1 MEITDD
7 YFEQIPKIA
16 ILNANGDVER
26 TLLCDKY
33 KRPIP
38 PEFSNSNNN
47 NNNNNNTNTNSKIEY
62 VDLMIYPD
70 DPIHTIKLKILRELG
85 IRELS
90 YSEIYLFGIVD
101 MRIDLKS
108 VFDSVLERATDITIP
123 AEIFGQ
129 LLITLGVDK
138 ERMDDIPQ
146 KKDYSY
152 EDLLF
157 TGLHMKTTSI
167 AIPIGKQFLKPDY
180 LFSANPYYVMEESQQ
195 QYRHIENNPLISFEN
210 HILLNY
216 GTLKSNTIYVCLADS
231 VFEYARTNRLREDA
245 FPELYFPMLFKK
257 NIYGSDSLQEK
268 KRGLIKDTNAMNTK
282 MENMEC
288 EAIDLLYDIFQERKE
303 EMPYIENG
311 ITDFTCIMHPDRE
324 IALPLEVIFKNIH
337 SSKTVPFIKYNPGPR
352 REKIYRLYSEEIT
365 KTGSRIPFLDK
376 NIIMVLSKTMAKT
389 HEISFYLPLDTVEYG
404 AKIEIFINI
413 YANGDI
419 RIILKTGMPL
429 PIGILENLIK
439 VNTNYIIGQINN
451 FLFQSSF
458 QLREFDGI
466 LNNTIEVLDIK
477 YKMSLNITKNINVKE
492 QWNLLQFLFDSP
504 TNESLEDGIHMR
516 YIRVENYVK
525 MNDES
530 SHIAELFKQTENERE
545 IIRSLIDKFQITEEQ
560 AILRIARFFDEFTKI
575 EGHFINKNID
585 IVDNPGFPVEFRIV
599 ERIDNKLEIKI
610 DNIIN
615 IQYIECIFRHI
626 DSILRITQNPT
637 STGVKAARIRKLQ
650 AKKMKSPEKK
660 KENKKDG
667 FENVITTKK
676 MSQPLN
682 FQNMKKTTEED
693 YDIFF
698 QNAIEQDEDEDDEEK
713 VEEGQIEDLSLDIRE
728 PNVEVVEKE
737 EGNDFIGQTQKESQ
751 IEDDDLDDDIFLQ
764 NAIEDSD
771 DEDGSRS
778 SRSTSSLGTSRSSQS
793 TNIKGGVSQNT
804 QNPQNPKKGGVS
816 PEDEANIEPYV
827 LEQYKTKLDG
837 MPLKTKNSNHFLNR
851 LTTREPTLFLS
862 NPTGKFKSYSRMC
875 PSNIHRQ
882 PVILTQTEKDRI
894 DREYPGS
901 YKHSISYGTNPAN
914 KFHYIC
920 PRYWCL
926 LTKRPMTEEEVQES
940 IRKERANPGSSAC
953 GLVLPRG
960 ETKVR
965 KGHYIYQFDE
975 EGKQHRDKDGKYV
988 ENVPNFLDTDAHPD
1002 GKCIPCCFKKQWD
1015 SKGQIERREQC
1026 NQEKQL
1032 DMDINIPHPG
1042 SQIVPKK
1049 DKYILGIEKVVLTQN
1064 RWGFLPISAQGFLQT
1079 DYTDVI
1085 DPNNPAFIKE
1095 DATPPLLRFGIEQNS
1110 SQSFVGVLAD
1120 LYKIEKKLE
1129 KVPSIR
1135 EMSTRIIP
1143 DAITLDAFIQYHNGS
1158 LVGTFRKPVLE
1169 EADEDIYKKP
1179 KYESSNFIKSIDMSE
1194 ESQVDFLIYTVAA
1207 FEKFIQFLRNPASVI
1222 DHIFL
1227 WDIVSTP
1234 NRALFPGG
1242 INLAILEIEDAD
1254 ITDNI
1259 HLICPT
1265 NAYSTILYD
1274 PRKPTAVIIKRNE
1287 FYEPI
1292 YEYQENPIFR
1302 EFFTEDTAPLSLKEV
1317 FRIIR
1322 TTTRKYCSPLQSIPP
1337 IKNIY
1342 EYKKNH
1348 SATVVAQ
1355 TLGKYNYQIDK
1366 QVLNY
1371 QGKVIGFYLT
1381 KPAAIFI
1388 PTYPSS
1394 MSPEQPA
1401 LFMDN
1406 IEIWKSY
1413 MTTRDTLTE
1422 INRRTKG
1429 GILCRP
1435 MVKVDE
1441 DGLIVGILTETNQF
1455 IQVNPPEAA
1464 TEDGIPIIQGMNY
1477 IIADKVLT
1485 TSKKGDVER
1494 ELVVRR
1500 IQLEEQFYLAFRTTI
1515 QILLKD
1521 YENRAV
1527 LKEIM
1532 AIIYPDDDAYGASNT
1547 IKQWMYK
1554 TRLGHIERILRGLA
1568 RNHVEFVLAN
1578 KDMDFLAFENVM
1590 ICRPQGQ
1597 GGDNTK
1603 KYCIARNGQQRILIP
1618 KKHLYANPEGDF
1630 VDNERLYFR
1639 RMADELLRYKRIQFF
1654 VLDSNINIPNT
1665 DYKLDLTEMLILNS
1679 QLSSEYFTQLVPY
1692 KQQMNITYD
1701 TGNPY
1706 QTQKYANRIP
1716 HKEQMKLAAITE
1728 VVPKNDIEEL
1738 QCIKK
1743 TGFIPG
1749 NASNIWRQR
1758 FPTNTQEYLYHNS
1771 AACTFAVVLDI
1782 IEKMDQP
1789 GGQIKQTERTLK
1801 ELLLEAYRPLFENE
1815 SKQQKV
1821 LALWGK
1827 QGKKAIVIKIRK
1839 NMITLDEAILNED
1852 YYLTNLDIWIIADR
1866 LDLPIIIFNIRLA
1879 DLNYEDWSVNWLV
1892 LGKSKDIRLK
1902 YFFIRPPIRYIPDT
1916 IPEYGVVT
1924 SPLLLSQVKGL
1935 ENMVKSGL
1943 AADTSEYAKRGP
1955 SDNTSEYARNIQ
1967 AFDSYMTKYSTVIVA
1982 PKQPAEL

>member
-1 MEITDD
+1 MENIETRPKD

-26 TLLCDKY
+26 TLICDKY

-38 PEFSNSNNN
+38 PEFSN
-47 NNNNNNTNTNSKIEY
+47 NTEY

-70 DPIHTIKLKILRELG
+70 DPIHTIKMKIIRELG

-90 YSEIYLFGIVD
+90 YSEIYLFGIIET
-101 MRIDLKS
+101 RIDLKS
-108 VFDSVLERATDITIP
+108 VFDSVLERSGDITIP
-123 AEIFGQ
+123 ASIFGQ

-138 ERMDDIPQ
+138 ERIDDIPQ

-157 TGLHMKTTSI
+157 TELHMKMTSM
-167 AIPIGKQFLKPDY
+167 AIPIGKQFVKPDY
-180 LFSANPYYVMEESQQ
+180 LFSANPYYMMDESQA
-195 QYRHIENNPLISFEN
+195 QYRRIENNPLISFEN

-216 GTLKSNTIYVCLADS
+216 GTLKSNTIYVCLAES
-231 VFEYARTNRLREDA
+231 VFEYARSNGLPEEA

-257 NIYGSDSLQEK
+257 NIYGSDSLREK
-268 KRGLIKDTNAMNTK
+268 RKGLIKETNAMNTK
-282 MENMEC
+282 IENIEV
-288 EAIDLLYDIFQERKE
+288 EVIDLLYDIYTERKE
-303 EMPYIENG
+303 EIPYIENG
-311 ITDFTCIMHPDRE
+311 ITDFTCIIHPEKE
-324 IALPLEVIFKNIH
+324 ITLPLEVIFKNIH
-337 SSKTVPFIKYNPGPR
+337 ASKKVPFIKYNPGTR

-365 KTGSRIPFLDK
+365 KMGSRIPFLDK

-389 HEISFYLPLDTVEYG
+389 HEISFYLPLDTSEYG
-404 AKIEIFINI
+404 GKIEIFINI

-419 RIILKTGMPL
+419 RIILKTEIPL
-429 PIGILENLIK
+429 SISILENLIR
-439 VNTNYIIGQINN
+439 VNANYIIGQIND
-451 FLFQSSF
+451 FLFRSSF
-458 QLREFDGI
+458 QIREFDRI

-477 YKMSLNITKNINVKE
+477 YKMTLNITKNINVKE

-545 IIRSLIDKFQITEEQ
+545 IIKSLIDKFQITEEE

-585 IVDNPGFPVEFRIV
+585 IIDNPGFPVEFRIV

-610 DNIIN
+610 DNIIH
-615 IQYIECIFRHI
+615 IQYIDCIFRHI
-626 DSILRITQNPT
+626 DSILRITQNPI
-637 STGVKAARIRKLQ
+637 STGVKIGRIRKLQ
-650 AKKMKSPEKK
+650 TKKIKSPEKEKEKK
-660 KENKKDG
+660 KEI

-676 MSQPLN
+676 ISQPLN
-682 FQNMKKTTEED
+682 FQTMKKTTEED

-698 QNAIEQDEDEDDEEK
+698 QNAIEIIDEEEEEEGLKAEYDEREGEEEGLSFEIREPSVEGIEKGERIESIGQNVEEKDEDED
-713 VEEGQIEDLSLDIRE
+713 EDLE
-728 PNVEVVEKE
+728 
-737 EGNDFIGQTQKESQ
+737 
-751 IEDDDLDDDIFLQ
+751 DDIFLQ
-764 NAIEDSD
+764 NAIEESDEEEDS
-771 DEDGSRS
+771 SSTRSSS
-778 SRSTSSLGTSRSSQS
+778 SRSRGSITSLKKGV
-793 TNIKGGVSQNT
+793 KGGI
-804 QNPQNPKKGGVS
+804 S
-816 PEDEANIEPYV
+816 PEEEADIEPYI

-837 MPLKTKNSNHFLNR
+837 MPLKTKNSNLFLNR
-851 LTTREPTLFLS
+851 LTTREPTLFIS

-882 PVILTQTEKDRI
+882 PVILTSAEKERI

-901 YKHSISYGTNPAN
+901 YKHSISYGTNPEN

-926 LTKRPMTEEEVQES
+926 LTQRPMTEKEVEES
-940 IRKERANPGSSAC
+940 IRKERSNPGSSEC
-953 GLVLPRG
+953 GLVLPPG

-965 KGHYIYQFDE
+965 KGHYIYHFDE
-975 EGKQHRDKDGKYV
+975 EGKQHRDKDGNYV
-988 ENVPNFLDTDAHPD
+988 ENVPNFLDTDAHPE
-1002 GKCIPCCFKKQWD
+1002 GKCIPCCFKKQWE

-1026 NQEKQL
+1026 NQEKQSG
-1032 DMDINIPHPG
+1032 IPRKG
-1042 SQIVPKK
+1042 SQILPKK
-1049 DKYILGIEKVVLTQN
+1049 DKYILGIEKLVLTQN

-1079 DYTDVI
+1079 DYADAI
-1085 DPNNPAFIKE
+1085 DPNNSAFIKE
-1095 DATPPLLRFGIEQNS
+1095 GATPPLLRFGIEQNS
-1110 SQSFVGVLAD
+1110 MQSFIGVLAD

-1158 LVGTFRKPVLE
+1158 LVGTFRKLSLQE
-1169 EADEDIYKKP
+1169 SDETIYKNP
-1179 KYESSNFIKSIDMSE
+1179 KYESSNFIKSIDFNE

-1207 FEKFIQFLRNPASVI
+1207 FEKFIQFLRNPNSTI
-1222 DHIFL
+1222 DHTFL

-1234 NRALFPGG
+1234 NRALFPIGL
-1242 INLAILEIEDAD
+1242 NLAILEIEDAD

-1274 PRKPTAVIIKRNE
+1274 PRKPTAIILKRNE

-1302 EFFTEDTAPLSLKEV
+1302 ELFTEDTAPLSLKEV

-1322 TTTRKYCSPLQSIPP
+1322 TTTKKYCSPLQSIPP
-1337 IKNIY
+1337 VKNVY

-1348 SATVVAQ
+1348 SAAVIAQ
-1355 TLGKYNYQIDK
+1355 ILGKYNYRIDK

-1394 MSPEQPA
+1394 ISPEQPSI
-1401 LFMDN
+1401 FMDN
-1406 IEIWKSY
+1406 IELWNSY
-1413 MTTRDTLTE
+1413 MTTRDTLIE
-1422 INRRTKG
+1422 INRITKG
-1429 GILCRP
+1429 EILCKP
-1435 MVKVDE
+1435 IVKVDE

-1455 IQVNPPEAA
+1455 IQVNPPEALS
-1464 TEDGIPIIQGMNY
+1464 EDGLPVIRGMNY

-1485 TSKKGDVER
+1485 ISKKGDEER

-1500 IQLEEQFYLAFRTTI
+1500 IQLEEQFYVAFRTTI

-1521 YENRAV
+1521 YENRAT

-1532 AIIYPDDDAYGASNT
+1532 AIIYPDEDANGASNT
-1547 IKQWMYK
+1547 IKQWMYR
-1554 TRLGHIERILRGLA
+1554 TRLGHIEKILRGLA
-1568 RNHVEFVLAN
+1568 KNHVEFVLAN
-1578 KDMDFLAFENVM
+1578 KDMDFLAFEKVM
-1590 ICRPQGQ
+1590 ICRE
-1597 GGDNTK
+1597 GDSSK
-1603 KYCIARNGQQRILIP
+1603 KYCIMRNGKQRILIP
-1618 KKHLYANPEGDF
+1618 KRHLYANPEGEF
-1630 VDNERLYFR
+1630 IDNERLYFR

-1654 VLDSNINIPNT
+1654 VLESNINIPNT
-1665 DYKLDLTEMLILNS
+1665 NYKIESSEMLILNS

-1716 HKEQMKLAAITE
+1716 HKEQMKLAAIAE
-1728 VVPKNDIEEL
+1728 MPAKDDIQEL
-1738 QCIKK
+1738 QCIKN

-1758 FPTNTQEYLYHNS
+1758 FPTNTQEYFYHNS

-1782 IEKMDQP
+1782 IEKMSEKP
-1789 GGQIKQTERTLK
+1789 GQIEHNARTLK
-1801 ELLLEAYRPLFENE
+1801 EILLDTYRPLFE
-1815 SKQQKV
+1815 SDAKQQKV
-1821 LALWGK
+1821 LAIWGK
-1827 QGKKAIVIKIRK
+1827 QGKKSIVTKIRK
-1839 NMITLDEAILNED
+1839 NMITLEEAILNEE

-1866 LDLPIIIFNIRLA
+1866 LDLPIILFNIRLA
-1879 DLNYEDWSVNWLV
+1879 DLSYEDWSVNWLV
-1892 LGKSKDIRLK
+1892 LSKSKDIRSK

-1924 SPLLLSQVKGL
+1924 NPLLLSQVKGL
-1935 ENMVKSGL
+1935 ENMVKAGLSGL
-1943 AADTSEYAKRGP
+1943 PDNTSEYTKKGS
-1955 SDNTSEYARNIQ
+1955 SDNTSEYTRNLQ
-1967 AFDSYMTKYSTVIVA
+1967 SFDSYMTKYSTIIVA
-1982 PKQPAEL
+1982 QKPAAAAEL